1 MPRHDPEYCPY
12 CGQALDSAPV
22 TGGVCPSCDEL
33 VVKQPVVAAH
43 VIVVDDDA
51 VLVTER
57 AAGRDQ
63 GTWGFPGGHLDVGEH
78 PAETA
83 RRELSEE
90 TGLDVDAEQL
100 RQHTILNERNPDG
113 SVYLDVAYY
122 CPRDRTTGEVRI
134 EAAELAAAEFVSPA
148 ELETRPLFRA
158 ADTDHARAVIE
169 ATRRQFDPE

>member
-1 MPRHDPEYCPY
+1 MPRYDPEYCPY

-83 RRELSEE
+83 RRELREE

-100 RQHTILNERNPDG
+100 RQHTIVNYPSLLPRRIRA
-113 SVYLDVAYY
+113 SV
-122 CPRDRTTGEVRI
+122 
-134 EAAELAAAEFVSPA
+134 
-148 ELETRPLFRA
+148 LEGGALMWTPGDQLS
-158 ADTDHARAVIE
+158 AVG
-169 ATRRQFDPE
+169 R